1 MHARIHT
8 RTHPL
13 TPALTP
19 ALTALLSYTFMCDG
33 FVGFARS
40 FCGWLLVSGLKSRP
54 AKESAHVSTKRQN
67 FVLLLSSCIAS
78 HAATRPSKPIPR
90 PWLIAHL

>member
-13 TPALTP
+13 TA
-19 ALTALLSYTFMCDG
+19 ALTALLSYTFMCDR
-33 FVGFARS
+33 FVGFARG